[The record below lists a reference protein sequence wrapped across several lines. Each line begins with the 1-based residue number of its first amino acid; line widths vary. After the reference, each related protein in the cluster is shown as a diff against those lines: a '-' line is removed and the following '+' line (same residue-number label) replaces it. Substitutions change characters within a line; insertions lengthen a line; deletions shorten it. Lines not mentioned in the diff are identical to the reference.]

1 MRLTALFLLFAF
13 TANTQSIKDYIIKYE
28 AYCNELV
35 PDTVTQYGKVT
46 KECYPVYNK
55 EGVLTSYF
63 CVNKD
68 TTWLPV
74 KCEIFKDRGLSIGY
88 SSGIIT
94 NGQFGTGITLTRNG
108 VTNDG
113 KTLRIYSNEIAEEE
127 ITRLHVCMVKRQ
139 PIEPFGWDFWN
150 FIKTH

>member
-1 MRLTALFLLFAF
+1 MRLTTLFLLFAF
-13 TANTQSIKDYIIKYE
+13 TANAQSIKDYIIKYE

-46 KECYPVYNK
+46 KECYPVYNDK
-55 EGVLTSYF
+55 QTITSYF

-74 KCEIFKDRGLSIGY
+74 ECERFKDRGISIGY

-94 NGQFGTGITLTRNG
+94 SGQFGTGITLTRDG
-108 VTNDG
+108 VTNGG
-113 KTLRIYSNEIAEEE
+113 KTLRIYSNDLAEEE
-127 ITRLHVCMVKRQ
+127 ITRLHVCMVKRRS
-139 PIEPFGWDFWN
+139 IEPFGWGFWE